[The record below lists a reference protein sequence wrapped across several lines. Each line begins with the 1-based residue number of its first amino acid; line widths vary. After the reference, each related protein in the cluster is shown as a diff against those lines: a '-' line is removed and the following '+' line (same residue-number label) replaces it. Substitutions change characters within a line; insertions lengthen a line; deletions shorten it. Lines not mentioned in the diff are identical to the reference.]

1 MSNLKYTKMGQK
13 NFYHNNNQ
21 YGGRQFEA
29 PQVNET
35 CANAAQKFGESLS
48 NYVKQNKGKSALIA
62 FGGITA
68 VGLGC
73 YGLSK
78 AYKYVV
84 THAFKKKAPT
94 APAET
99 PAKPAEAPAES
110 AAEEGKK

>member
-1 MSNLKYTKMGQK
+1 MGQK
-13 NFYHNNNQ
+13 NYYHNQ
-21 YGGRQFEA
+21 YGGRPQFEA

-35 CANAAQKFGESLS
+35 CASNAAQKFGESLS

-62 FGGITA
+62 LGGFTA

-73 YGLSK
+73 YGVSK

-84 THAFKKKAPT
+84 THVFKKKAPT